1 MYRSRSREIRSFLL
15 HSLDRRSTGS
25 RLPSKRWVLLCS
37 IRGERLTIL
46 PTPQLVLNV
55 SLPGEK
61 YQIIYDITLK
71 DLTVTLQQA
80 SQDYAA
86 LVQNNE
92 TDVTFK

>member
-1 MYRSRSREIRSFLL
+1 MLTF
-15 HSLDRRSTGS
+15 
-25 RLPSKRWVLLCS
+25 LPSLCS
-37 IRGERLTIL
+37 
-46 PTPQLVLNV
+46 
-55 SLPGEK
+55 EK

-71 DLTVTLQQA
+71 DLTVTLQQS